1 MSDETFENKNRL
13 KIIISKIKQ
22 NKKIFLSIG
31 VIIVIGF
38 FLILF
43 LENRQDEKN
52 IQISKEFNKA
62 KILIEND
69 NKNDS
74 YDILKN
80 IITKKHKFYS
90 PSSLYLIIDFE
101 MESDHKKII
110 KLFDEVISIKKIKKN
125 DRDLIKIKKAIFM
138 SNYYAEQDL
147 LKELN
152 PIINSNSIWRS
163 KAIQILIN
171 YFSIKGDQLKA
182 NQYKKIL
189 IDNVSQ

>member
-1 MSDETFENKNRL
+1 
-13 KIIISKIKQ
+13 
-22 NKKIFLSIG
+22 
-31 VIIVIGF
+31 
-38 FLILF
+38 
-43 LENRQDEKN
+43 
-52 IQISKEFNKA
+52 
-62 KILIEND
+62 
-69 NKNDS
+69 
-74 YDILKN
+74 
-80 IITKKHKFYS
+80 
-90 PSSLYLIIDFE
+90 